1 MIRDRFTVMH
11 KIKTGN
17 FQIAYRRQGSGPA
30 LVLLHGGLADSRQWS
45 RQLEELSDEFTV
57 IAWDAPGCGESSD
70 PPEHFSLSDYA
81 DCLADFIKKLGLQ
94 KPHILGLSFGGG
106 LAIEFYNRYPDIP
119 RSLVL
124 ASAYAGWAGS
134 LSPEEVEIRRKN
146 GVQQSNM
153 APEKVVEKWLP
164 TLFTDSVPIEAVEE
178 TASMMAD
185 FHPVGMRAMLRAF
198 AEADL
203 RDVLPKIS
211 VPTLLLYGDE
221 DQRSPLHVGRAL
233 HKKIPASEFIV
244 MPGVGH
250 VSNIEAPDIFN
261 QEVRSF
267 LSSN

>member
-1 MIRDRFTVMH
+1 MH
-11 KIKTGN
+11 KLKTGN

-45 RQLEELSDEFTV
+45 EQLEGLSDEFTV
-57 IAWDAPGCGESSD
+57 VAWDAPGCGESTD

-81 DCLADFIKKLGLQ
+81 DCLADFIKELGLQ

-106 LAIEFYNRYPDIP
+106 LAIEFYNRYPEIP

-134 LSPEEVEIRRKN
+134 LSPEEVETRRKN
-146 GVQQSNM
+146 GVQQSKM

-164 TLFTDSVPIEAVEE
+164 TLFSDSVSIKAVEE
-178 TASMMAD
+178 TANMMTD

-203 RDVLPKIS
+203 RDLLPNIS
-211 VPTLLLYGDE
+211 IPTLLLYGDE
-221 DQRSPLHVGRAL
+221 DQRSPLDVAEKL
-233 HKKIPASEFIV
+233 HSKIPTSTLVI

-250 VSNIEAPDIFN
+250 VSNVEVPERFN